1 MVHVVIHKRHSR
13 RHGGGVQKML
23 YDKEHL
29 SIVEREYQKKQ
40 ICLSWD
46 GVIGK

>member
-1 MVHVVIHKRHSR
+1 
-13 RHGGGVQKML
+13 ML

-29 SIVEREYQKKQ
+29 SIMKREYQKKQ

-46 GVIGK
+46 KVMEK